1 MNAVFG
7 LRSRLSIGE
16 ELIVAVLVSTSFY
29 IQKRQIFKVYV
40 SKSDFFFF
48 LNFGLGKKDHY
59 DARIAY
65 IV

>member
-29 IQKRQIFKVYV
+29 IQKSQIFKVYV

-48 LNFGLGKKDHY
+48 FEFWTG
-59 DARIAY
+59 
-65 IV
+65 